1 MPAPTTGAAP
11 GGTMSAPD
19 TARGPGSGK
28 ERTAHAGGDPARG
41 DSGAGTAGGGP
52 SAPPGGH
59 ERAGAPDAAGHT
71 AGEPPLLRVSG
82 LRTHF
87 ETDDGVVRA
96 VDGVDLVVNAG
107 RIVCVVG
114 ESGCGKSVT
123 ARSVLG
129 LVDPP
134 GRVVGGTVQWR
145 GGGRS
150 TPVDPTALHPRDPV
164 LRSVRGGEIAMVFQ
178 EPMASLSPMHTI
190 GDQLVETIRL
200 HRGMN
205 RAEARDH
212 AISVLRRVGIPQ
224 PERRFDAYSFQLS
237 GGMCQRVMIAMGL
250 SCDPDLL
257 IADEP
262 TTALDVTIQARILD
276 LLLDLRESTGLA
288 VLFITHD
295 LGVVA
300 EIADE
305 VVVMYL
311 GTVVERGPVDDIFHH
326 PRHPYTRA
334 LLASVPGLGA
344 EGGPAPDPSGR
355 GHLPQIR
362 GRVPHP
368 SERPTGCPFHPR
380 CDEAIAGVCDAGPPP
395 EVVLGPDRTVRC
407 VLYGDPPDT
416 SGTPDPARAAEGPLP
431 GEDP

>member
-1 MPAPTTGAAP
+1 M
-11 GGTMSAPD
+11 
-19 TARGPGSGK
+19 
-28 ERTAHAGGDPARG
+28 
-41 DSGAGTAGGGP
+41 
-52 SAPPGGH
+52 
-59 ERAGAPDAAGHT
+59 
-71 AGEPPLLRVSG
+71 LRVTG

-123 ARSVLG
+123 ARSLLG
-129 LVDPP
+129 LVDSP
-134 GRVVGGTVQWR
+134 GRVVGGTVEWR

-150 TPVDPTALHPRDPV
+150 APVDPIALHPRDPV

-200 HRGMN
+200 HRGMS
-205 RAEARDH
+205 RAEAREH
-212 AISVLRRVGIPQ
+212 AVSVLRRVGIPQ

-276 LLLDLRESTGLA
+276 LLMDLRESTGLA

-344 EGGPAPDPSGR
+344 ETGPVPTPTGR
-355 GHLPQIR
+355 GRLHQIR

-395 EVVLGPDRTVRC
+395 EVVLGADRTVRC
-407 VLYGDPPDT
+407 VLYG
-416 SGTPDPARAAEGPLP
+416 GTPDTPDRPAAPGAPGTATGPVPELS
-431 GEDP
+431 